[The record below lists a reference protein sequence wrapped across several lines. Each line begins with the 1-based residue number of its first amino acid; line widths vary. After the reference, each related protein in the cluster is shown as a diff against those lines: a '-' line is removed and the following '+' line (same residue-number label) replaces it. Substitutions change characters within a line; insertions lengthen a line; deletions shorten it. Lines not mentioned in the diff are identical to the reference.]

1 MPRRMR
7 FVTYSYWST
16 KNITSCNIIR
26 YKRNSVRWENIGNKR
41 DTNRGWFT
49 NRSEVWKRSDRRD
62 SRVHRSQHRHAFV
75 FLPWA
80 KEHACTLLAA
90 KSRIKNLSCDIRSER
105 KSYQRGRGIGA
116 VARSWKRFVRKR
128 FDAKRQPKHTVLGVV
143 SRFAFLLRTATCG
156 GCYREY
162 ISVARKEEINSQQAV
177 KKSVPKACAPSPW

>member
-1 MPRRMR
+1 MGKYRFPILEYARFETIKAGLVKSNVTSETRIVVGSRIDPRSGNDR
-7 FVTYSYWST
+7 
-16 KNITSCNIIR
+16 IDAIR
-26 YKRNSVRWENIGNKR
+26 ASI
-41 DTNRGWFT
+41 D
-49 NRSEVWKRSDRRD
+49 RSI
-62 SRVHRSQHRHAFV
+62 HRSQHRHAFV

-128 FDAKRQPKHTVLGVV
+128 FDAKRQSKHTVLGVV

>member
-1 MPRRMR
+1 MGKYRLPILEYAR
-7 FVTYSYWST
+7 FETVKAGLVKSNVTSET
-16 KNITSCNIIR
+16 RIK
-26 YKRNSVRWENIGNKR
+26 VIGSR
-41 DTNRGWFT
+41 IDQ
-49 NRSEVWKRSDRRD
+49 RSGNDRISLDRRD
-62 SRVHRSQHRHAFV
+62 SRVHRSQHWHAFV

-90 KSRIKNLSCDIRSER
+90 KSRIKNLSRDIRSER
-105 KSYQRGRGIGA
+105 KSYQRGRGIGV
-116 VARSWKRFVRKR
+116 VAGSWKRFVRKR